1 MTGGPTSWGIQW
13 QLPAEELSCHS
24 SFGQSEVRE
33 EGYVGALPDSGNNNV
48 TGKHNAAGANL
59 PCR

>member
-33 EGYVGALPDSGNNNV
+33 EGYVGALPDSGNNV